1 MTLPDKGDIRAD
13 QEMVRL
19 PARTVTHI
27 LIAGVI
33 CFALLLAAL
42 FAFRLQITTGELR
55 FEPPVAE
62 GKY

>member
-19 PARTVTHI
+19 PAKTVTHI
-27 LIAGVI
+27 LVAGVI

-42 FAFRLQITTGELR
+42 FAFRLQVTPAQLS
-55 FEPPVAE
+55 FEPQTSDAS
-62 GKY
+62 

>member
-1 MTLPDKGDIRAD
+1 MTLPDKGSIRPE

-19 PARTVTHI
+19 PAKTVTHI

-42 FAFRLQITTGELR
+42 FAFRLQVAPGQLR
-55 FEPPVAE
+55 FEPSQSA
-62 GKY
+62 GG